1 MGRRLQR
8 RLPARMN
15 ICLSPS
21 LRPQRP
27 KFVGYI
33 LNAFLRNL
41 PKFKADIKGDIG
53 STTLAVA
60 LYRASLITDAIIRAV
75 TVGDDDIK
83 SKFLPTATKGACV
96 QPWVSCPS
104 LYSLCSFVFLLYPHQ
119 CGCSLHL
126 AIQALPHLASLVSQD
141 HVQVNEFAPTH
152 THTHRVR
159 VSKRRVCI
167 PTSA

>member
-21 LRPQRP
+21 LRLQRP

-41 PKFKADIKGDIG
+41 PKFKADNKGDIG

-60 LYRASLITDAIIRAV
+60 LYRASLIPDAIIRAV
-75 TVGDDDIK
+75 TVWEMTILNPSFYPQQPKALVCNHGCHAPLSIHYAR
-83 SKFLPTATKGACV
+83 SSFSCTHTSAGA
-96 QPWVSCPS
+96 PFTWR
-104 LYSLCSFVFLLYPHQ
+104 YRLYPIW
-119 CGCSLHL
+119 L
-126 AIQALPHLASLVSQD
+126 
-141 HVQVNEFAPTH
+141 
-152 THTHRVR
+152 RW
-159 VSKRRVCI
+159 
-167 PTSA
+167 